1 MLILR
6 NKDRFLSVEKPL
18 VMGILNVTPDS
29 FYGESRY
36 QQLDQLLAKAELML
50 QQGATILD
58 IGGQST
64 RPGSDRVD
72 AETEW
77 SRIEAPVK
85 AIVQRF
91 PSTFLSIDTYHGE
104 VARRALGEG
113 AFMINDI
120 SAGEMDASMIE
131 TIAMSGAPYVL
142 MHMRGTPN
150 TMQQL
155 TDYQQVTKEVL
166 SYLSHRKDICKK
178 AGITD
183 LIIDPGF
190 GFAKTIAQNFQLL
203 SELEKFSVLRSPLLL
218 GISRKSFI
226 YKTLDASPDQ
236 ALNGS
241 TFLHAIGLQK
251 GARILRV
258 HDVKEAVEAVRL
270 FEKLS

>member
-1 MLILR
+1 
-6 NKDRFLSVEKPL
+6 
-18 VMGILNVTPDS
+18 
-29 FYGESRY
+29 
-36 QQLDQLLAKAELML
+36 
-50 QQGATILD
+50 
-58 IGGQST
+58 
-64 RPGSDRVD
+64 
-72 AETEW
+72 
-77 SRIEAPVK
+77 
-85 AIVQRF
+85 
-91 PSTFLSIDTYHGE
+91 
-104 VARRALGEG
+104 
-113 AFMINDI
+113 MINDI

-155 TDYQQVTKEVL
+155 TDYQQVTEEVL
-166 SYLSHRKDICKK
+166 AYLSHRKDICTK

-203 SELEKFSVLRSPLLL
+203 SELEKFSILQSPLLL

-226 YKTLDASPDQ
+226 YKTLDVSPEQ

>member
-85 AIVQRF
+85 AIVQRC

-203 SELEKFSVLRSPLLL
+203 SELEKFSVLQSPLLL

-226 YKTLDASPDQ
+226 YKTLDVSPEQ

>member
-155 TDYQQVTKEVL
+155 TDYQQVTEEVL

-203 SELEKFSVLRSPLLL
+203 SELEKFSVLQSPLLL

-226 YKTLDASPDQ
+226 YKTLDVSPEQ

>member
-29 FYGESRY
+29 FYGGSRY

-91 PSTFLSIDTYHGE
+91 PSAFLSIDTYHGE

-155 TDYQQVTKEVL
+155 TDYQQVTEEVL
-166 SYLSHRKDICKK
+166 SYLSHRKDICTK

-203 SELEKFSVLRSPLLL
+203 SELEKFSVLQSPLLL

-226 YKTLDASPDQ
+226 YKTLDVSPEQ